1 VGRSSDE
8 SRSFLTRAGV
18 TVSNPRESRRVVPNV
33 ARDLVTED
41 VADYDFARLNTDL
54 RKMGDLYV
62 TFLDAVRAELN
73 PE

>member
-1 VGRSSDE
+1 
-8 SRSFLTRAGV
+8 
-18 TVSNPRESRRVVPNV
+18 
-33 ARDLVTED
+33 VTED